1 MENNQRLT
9 IGCGGCLVLTGI
21 FWVVIAI
28 CGGYW
33 AAQKVKRMLRGSL
46 LTDRTEV
53 YISPTHLKSIRDIGQ
68 WELLCIDDEELV
80 DTVRRGLFSSDRLV
94 RIYYGTLRLGVDL
107 TQIDST
113 CAVVDGD
120 RLVLTL
126 PDVGLLDN
134 HFIDEAR
141 TRSFHEEGQW
151 GAAALNELYEKAR
164 QKMMDRALTSDNLD
178 YTRQLADQH
187 LSQIMKA
194 MGYKEVTIMF
204 NKEKK

>member
-126 PDVGLLDN
+126 PDVGLLD
-134 HFIDEAR
+134 
-141 TRSFHEEGQW
+141 
-151 GAAALNELYEKAR
+151 ALNELYEKAR